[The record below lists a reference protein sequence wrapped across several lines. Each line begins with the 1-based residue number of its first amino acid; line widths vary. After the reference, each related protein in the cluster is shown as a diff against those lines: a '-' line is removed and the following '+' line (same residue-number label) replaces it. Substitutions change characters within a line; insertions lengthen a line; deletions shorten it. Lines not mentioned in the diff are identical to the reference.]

1 MAGDEDEER
10 RGSEGIVLPS
20 PIQRR
25 DYRLR
30 MFWVLFER
38 SIGNFLL
45 ASIKLVQ
52 NGLDNS
58 EDLTLINAFGID
70 LNFDSEPKHR

>member
-1 MAGDEDEER
+1 MDLLCRNSKERESDHIIRILCLFRTLIYCVWNLMAGDEDEER

-30 MFWVLFER
+30 MF
-38 SIGNFLL
+38 
-45 ASIKLVQ
+45 
-52 NGLDNS
+52 
-58 EDLTLINAFGID
+58 
-70 LNFDSEPKHR
+70 

>member
-30 MFWVLFER
+30 MFLVLFER
-38 SIGNFLL
+38 SNWKF
-45 ASIKLVQ
+45 SF
-52 NGLDNS
+52 S
-58 EDLTLINAFGID
+58 
-70 LNFDSEPKHR
+70 FD